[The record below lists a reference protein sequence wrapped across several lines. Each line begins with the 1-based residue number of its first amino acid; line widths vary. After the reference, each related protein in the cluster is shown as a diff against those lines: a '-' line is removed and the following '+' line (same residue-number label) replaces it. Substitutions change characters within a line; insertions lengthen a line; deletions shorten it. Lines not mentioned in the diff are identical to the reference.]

1 LETTL
6 PDSTGARIWS
16 RNQGGLSMGLV
27 YNKPID
33 ERISIRPAI
42 NITFLDNVIVYEDNE
57 GTTVQKEIFPTF
69 IEIPIHM
76 HFTNKALGNNISA
89 LFGVKLTKSLS
100 GKPDSEFILRD
111 SFTSAEFGLGKEF
124 DLKHFRISPV
134 VSYSFGLENL
144 FRYSTL
150 DAFSSSIDQLL
161 LNQLSIR
168 VQFY

>member
-76 HFTNKALGNNISA
+76 HFNNISA